1 MAVGR
6 PTKPLNVTPEEK
18 AKLTMLARRPKT
30 GQALAIR
37 ARIVLGCNDGLN
49 NGEVARRLRI
59 TGATVCKWRERF
71 RTDRLEGLLDEP
83 RPGAPRSITDAQ
95 IEEVITKTLESMPVN
110 STHWSTRLMAQKA
123 GLSQTAIVRI
133 WRAFGLQP
141 HRVENFKFSKDP
153 QFVEKVR
160 DIVGLY
166 LNPPDRAIVLCVDEK
181 SQVQALNRTQPILP
195 LAPGVPAR
203 QSHDYERHGV
213 TSLFAALDVASGVT
227 ISNCYRR
234 HRHQEFLRFLNDID
248 ANLPRGLD
256 VHLVMDNYGT
266 HKVTKVRTWLARHLR
281 YHVHY
286 TPTSGSWLNL
296 VERLFAEV
304 TDAPVVVFSQDLQL
318 RYPWINSPYLFPREN
333 FLGRTD
339 AEVFGGEDG
348 ARLRAIKEQV
358 LRTGKESHTEVTVT
372 GSGVTHYFDLVI
384 EPLLDPNGMLL
395 GVLCSAVET
404 TFLKDTIIRLQNALN
419 EVQVLKGT
427 ATHLRELQKN

>member
-1 MAVGR
+1 MAIGR

-18 AKLTMLARRPKT
+18 EKLEMLARRPKSA
-30 GQALAIR
+30 QAIAMR
-37 ARIVLGCNDGLN
+37 ARIVLACAEGLS
-49 NGEVARRLRI
+49 NGAVAKKLRI

-71 RTDRLEGLLDEP
+71 RLKRLEGLLDEP
-83 RPGAPRSITDAQ
+83 RPGAPRSISDTQ
-95 IEEVITKTLESMPVN
+95 VEEVVTKTLESMPVN
-110 STHWSTRLMAQKA
+110 STHWSTRLMAEKT

-141 HRVENFKFSKDP
+141 HRVENFKFSTDP

-166 LNPPDRAIVLCVDEK
+166 LNPPQRAIVLCVDEK

-213 TSLFAALDVASGVT
+213 TSLFAALDVASGIT

-248 ANLPRGLD
+248 TNLPPGFEI
-256 VHLVMDNYGT
+256 HLVMDNYGT
-266 HKVTKVRTWLARHLR
+266 HKVSKVRTWLARHPR
-281 YHVHY
+281 YRVHF

-304 TDAPVVVFSQDLQL
+304 TQRCV
-318 RYPWINSPYLFPREN
+318 RR
-333 FLGRTD
+333 G
-339 AEVFGGEDG
+339 
-348 ARLRAIKEQV
+348 
-358 LRTGKESHTEVTVT
+358 SHTTVRALENAMLDYLDQRNRDPKPFVWT
-372 GSGVTHYFDLVI
+372 ADADLI
-384 EPLLDPNGMLL
+384 L
-395 GVLCSAVET
+395 GKVERLCERISNSA
-404 TFLKDTIIRLQNALN
+404 
-419 EVQVLKGT
+419 
-427 ATHLRELQKN
+427 H

>member
-1 MAVGR
+1 MAIGR
-6 PTKPLNVTPEEK
+6 PTKPLNVTPQEK
-18 AKLTMLARRPKT
+18 EKLSMLARRPKSA
-30 GQALAIR
+30 QAIAMR
-37 ARIVLGCNDGLN
+37 ARIVLGCHDGLS
-49 NGEVARRLRI
+49 NGEVAKRLRI

-71 RTDRLEGLLDEP
+71 RVERLEGLLDEP
-83 RPGAPRSITDAQ
+83 RLGAPRSISDARV
-95 IEEVITKTLESMPVN
+95 EEVITKTLESMPAN
-110 STHWSTRLMAQKA
+110 STHWSTRLMARTT

-227 ISNCYRR
+227 ISSCYRR

-248 ANLPRGLD
+248 ANLPGGFD

-266 HKVTKVRTWLARHLR
+266 HKVNKVRTWVARHPR
-281 YHVHY
+281 YHVHF

-304 TDAPVVVFSQDLQL
+304 TERCV
-318 RYPWINSPYLFPREN
+318 RR
-333 FLGRTD
+333 G
-339 AEVFGGEDG
+339 
-348 ARLRAIKEQV
+348 
-358 LRTGKESHTEVTVT
+358 SHTAVRALEKAMLDYLDQRNKDPKPFVWTADADLILGKVERLSKRISD
-372 GSGVTHYFDLVI
+372 SGH
-384 EPLLDPNGMLL
+384 
-395 GVLCSAVET
+395 
-404 TFLKDTIIRLQNALN
+404 
-419 EVQVLKGT
+419 
-427 ATHLRELQKN
+427 